1 MKRSLT
7 WTKFKLP
14 QVSLSDTIDDEDED
28 NDWELFE
35 KKKYKDSIDRLES
48 MGGGSRILSTPLGS
62 VHLDGSEESNKL
74 FNIWIGHTNFDLTP
88 QHYAAMEYVEGVEA
102 LQPISRYRFQLAIG
116 FQFDETK
123 VRMRVEEALVGSLK
137 TDLVEVL
144 SVYQLANPTL
154 TKKLSQTL
162 EAAISGIKNKTWVSF
177 MPPNG
182 EVKLVVSDKV
192 DDEFFEEATILGLAQ
207 SLATGH
213 VDSSLLRG
221 E

>member
-14 QVSLSDTIDDEDED
+14 QVSNSEIIDDEDDD

-35 KKKYKDSIDRLES
+35 KKKYKDPVDRLES
-48 MGGGSRILSTPLGS
+48 MIGGNKILTTPLGS
-62 VHLDGSEESNKL
+62 INLDGSDESNKL

-88 QHYAAMEYVEGVEA
+88 QHYTIMEYVEGVEA

-116 FQFDETK
+116 FQFDETE
-123 VRMRVEEALVGSLK
+123 VRMRVEEALIGSLK
-137 TDLVEVL
+137 TDLIEVL

-154 TKKLSQTL
+154 TKKLSQIL
-162 EAAISGIKNKTWVSF
+162 EGAIAGIKNKTWVSF

-182 EVKLVVSDKV
+182 EVKLLVSDKV